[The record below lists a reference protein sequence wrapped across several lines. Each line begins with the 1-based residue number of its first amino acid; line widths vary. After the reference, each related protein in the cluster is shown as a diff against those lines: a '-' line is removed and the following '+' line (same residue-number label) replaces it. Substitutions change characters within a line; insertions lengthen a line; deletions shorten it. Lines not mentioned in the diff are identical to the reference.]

1 MSASIGN
8 VKQIDIDQEM
18 QQAYLD
24 YAMSVI
30 VARAL
35 PDVRDG
41 LKPVQRRILYAMH
54 DMGLT
59 HDKPYKKSARIVG
72 EVLGKY
78 HPHGDT
84 AVYDAMVRMA
94 QDFSMRYPLVDGQG
108 NFGSID
114 GDNAAAMRYTEA
126 RLAEMAR
133 EMLADIEKDTVDFT
147 PNFDGSL
154 QEPSVL
160 PALLPNL
167 LINGSSGIAVGM
179 ATNIPPHNLGE
190 VCDAVA
196 YLIDRYDE
204 VDEVTVDELMRFI
217 QGPDFPTGGIVYRYG
232 RDPSAMNGNGA
243 KGEETDV
250 IAAAYAQGRGRF
262 VVQAK
267 AHIEEMSR
275 SRHRIVVTELPYQT
289 NKTRLIERIAEL
301 VREGRLEGI
310 TDLRDESDRQGMRIV
325 IELTRTVE
333 PRDVLAQLFRLTPM
347 QQTFGVSLLAL
358 VDGEPRLLSLKRMLQ
373 LYIEHRREIIRRR
386 SEHDLQRAK
395 DRAHI
400 LEGLLIALDH
410 LDEVI
415 ATIRRSPD
423 AETARGRLMRKFKL
437 TEMQAQA
444 ILDMQLRRLARL
456 ERNRIKEEYKEKLK
470 LIAYLED
477 LLAHPAKI
485 LALIREEVVELKR
498 KYGDPRRTQI
508 VDRTKGTLTARDLI
522 EDQPVWVAIRSDG
535 TITRAPAGQVTK
547 TNLRQAAKGVDVALL
562 ATNTRDELF
571 LFTADGRMARVG
583 IHRIP
588 ENGGA
593 HWADLCDLGRR
604 DRVTAA
610 LAMPRVDDPPS
621 DAYLALVTRLGQI
634 KRIALS
640 EVLAANGMPP
650 VMNVDAN
657 DGLGWA
663 RVIRDGE
670 EVLLVTQRGQA
681 IRFKIEEVRP
691 TGLLAGGVG
700 GIKLQ
705 KGDQVIAFD
714 VVNAKGTLLTV
725 TASGYA
731 KRSSLTEFPTQGRYG
746 LGVIAHKTTGK
757 TGLIVGAAVVGR
769 GHGPLAAVT
778 ERGTVKP
785 LAPRDAPEMGRNTQG
800 RSVLS
805 LAQGDVVKALMRL
818 EGVDGIVEEP
828 PPKPRTRKRSAASKA
843 KAEPA
848 AKAETKA
855 KSTSRRRSTSTK
867 AKAEASSKAKASTKS
882 SSTRSRAKKATAQ
895 SETGKAR
902 SSSSS
907 SRRRISAKKVEA
919 ASAEKKGTAKTT
931 RRRTAE
937 SSSAKVEKTT
947 RRASKKTTA
956 SKSKTSA
963 SAEKKTSTRT
973 KKKEAKAET
982 KPKPAEKPQ
991 AESAEKS
998 KAKTQRT
1005 GRRKPMVVTS
1015 VPLSQRKG

>member
-1 MSASIGN
+1 MSAPIGK

-78 HPHGDT
+78 HPHGDA

-114 GDNAAAMRYTEA
+114 GDSAAAMRYTEA

-133 EMLADIEKDTVDFT
+133 EMLADIDKDTVDFV

-232 RDPSAMNGNGA
+232 RDPSALNGNGT

-275 SRHRIVVTELPYQT
+275 SRHRIVITELPYQT

-325 IELTRTVE
+325 IELTRTVD
-333 PRDVLAQLFRLTPM
+333 PREVLAQLFRLTPM
-347 QQTFGVSLLAL
+347 QQTFSVSLLAL

-386 SEHDLQRAK
+386 SEHDLQRARE
-395 DRAHI
+395 RAHI

-485 LALIREEVVELKR
+485 LALIREEVVELKK

-508 VDRTKGTLTARDLI
+508 VARSKGALTARDLI
-522 EDQPVWVAIRSDG
+522 EDRPVWVTISSDG
-535 TITRAPAGQVTK
+535 TVTRLAAEKATK
-547 TNLRQAAKGVDVALL
+547 TALRKATGGVDVALL
-562 ATNTRDELF
+562 ATNTRDELL

-588 ENGGA
+588 EGSEV

-610 LAMPRVDDPPS
+610 LAMPRFDKPPS
-621 DAYLALVTRLGQI
+621 DAYLALATRAGQI
-634 KRIALS
+634 KRVALS
-640 EVLAANGMPP
+640 EVLAAVGTPP
-650 VMNVDAN
+650 VMNVDAE
-657 DGLGWA
+657 DELSWA
-663 RVIRDGE
+663 HVVHEADEVI
-670 EVLLVTQRGQA
+670 VVTGKGRA
-681 IRFKIEEVRP
+681 IRFKVAEVRP

-700 GIKLQ
+700 AIKLQ
-705 KGDQVIAFD
+705 DGDQVAAFG
-714 VVNAKGTLLTV
+714 VVAGKGALLTI
-725 TASGYA
+725 TAAGYA
-731 KRSSLTEFPTQGRYG
+731 KRSPMEEFPTQGRYG
-746 LGVIAHKTTGK
+746 QGVIAHKITDK
-757 TGLIVGAAVVGR
+757 TGPVVGAAVIAR
-769 GHGPLAAVT
+769 GAGPLAAVT
-778 ERGTVKP
+778 EKGVSKP
-785 LAPRDAPEMGRNTQG
+785 LAPRDVPEMGRNTQG
-800 RSVLS
+800 KKVLS
-805 LAQGDVVKALMRL
+805 LAQGDTVRALL
-818 EGVDGIVEEP
+818 PLVGAGELAEEESEP
-828 PPKPRTRKRSAASKA
+828 SPAPRRRARAASKA
-843 KAEPA
+843 TTE
-848 AKAETKA
+848 
-855 KSTSRRRSTSTK
+855 SRRTSTK
-867 AKAEASSKAKASTKS
+867 AKAKASTKS
-882 SSTRSRAKKATAQ
+882 AAKATSKRAQ
-895 SETGKAR
+895 KA
-902 SSSSS
+902 
-907 SRRRISAKKVEA
+907 
-919 ASAEKKGTAKTT
+919 
-931 RRRTAE
+931 
-937 SSSAKVEKTT
+937 
-947 RRASKKTTA
+947 
-956 SKSKTSA
+956 TS
-963 SAEKKTSTRT
+963 
-973 KKKEAKAET
+973 
-982 KPKPAEKPQ
+982 
-991 AESAEKS
+991 KS
-998 KAKTQRT
+998 KAKAEKKSASAKPAESKSAKAKTKKTKRDQSAAAT
-1005 GRRKPMVVTS
+1005 KEKKTAQKSSRRKAEKAVDAKAQDTTSTAKEKETKRTKRRKVALVTS
-1015 VPLSQRKG
+1015 VPQIRQKK